1 MLPSTNVP
9 VQSIFHEFLLASEA
23 LEPGF
28 PKDISVETTQH
39 WLHELRCKVLSSKK
53 DVCYGHEREDV
64 A

>member
-1 MLPSTNVP
+1 MSCVAINKCYSTKY
-9 VQSIFHEFLLASEA
+9 ILLASET

-39 WLHELRCKVLSSKK
+39 WLHELGYKVLSSKK